1 MVAPVTRLATADDA
15 PRLATMLARAF
26 DDDPVMMWAHP
37 DARRR
42 PRRGAMFFSGRLRSL
57 LPHELS
63 WTTDDLAG
71 AALWAPADAWA
82 APAAELVRGLPYLS
96 WRRAPVV
103 FYGLGRVEQVHPREP
118 HYYLSVLGVDP
129 ARQHAG
135 IGSRLLAPGIDVCD
149 REGVP
154 AYLETGKERNVRFYE
169 RHGFRVTREMT
180 LPRGPRVWLMWRD
193 ARA

>member
-96 WRRAPVV
+96 WRRAPV
-103 FYGLGRVEQVHPREP
+103 
-118 HYYLSVLGVDP
+118 S
-129 ARQHAG
+129 
-135 IGSRLLAPGIDVCD
+135 IAP
-149 REGVP
+149 
-154 AYLETGKERNVRFYE
+154 
-169 RHGFRVTREMT
+169 
-180 LPRGPRVWLMWRD
+180 
-193 ARA
+193 